1 MDPVSGYNMS
11 RQLVDIGLQGND
23 GTGDS
28 IRESFRKVNENFIE
42 LYAVFNLGDRIN
54 FQDLGNVI
62 KDLDGNLGSNRV
74 ITTDTNENIVARN
87 LVAGNGILIDAATNL
102 NEIKITSTGGSVA
115 SDISPTFGGPVNA
128 DGFFIAKLREPS
140 PGAVIDFDTIY
151 NIDENNPIT
160 TTEDEM
166 AIPKGYADRR
176 YTLKAGDVMTGPVE
190 VPAGASGNQVP
201 RASEVILRSGST
213 MIGTLTLADHPGA
226 LAGNG
231 TPNGLDDLQAATKY
245 YVDNSSFASNV
256 DLYVSTTGDDLQLNT
271 PSGKDGR
278 AWAYAYR
285 TVSKACEQA
294 EFLITNS
301 QYESGPYTQTIT
313 YTLDDE
319 IYQAVVTGTGVGDK
333 NTLRL
338 RFTNKN
344 GQPVDQGFT
353 NDITS
358 GKLIRGKISGAYGFI
373 YQYVTTVV
381 ENTDYVDLQNV
392 TGTFLEG
399 EGLEFDNP
407 VKILN
412 ITIYIESG
420 IYEEDFPIKI
430 PPNTSIVG
438 DEFRRTIIRPK
449 DRVSQSPWIDTW
461 FFRNGLFDGLAL
473 ITTGTDEALEYE
485 GWYGYHY
492 LENPSRLPN
501 LGMNYE
507 NDGGF
512 NVVASTIRAAKLT
525 IANAVVTH
533 VNVLSQEEITKIKL
547 DVSYIVEAI
556 ALDLQTGGQNE
567 ILKLQNKFSQVTLPI
582 GQRVILP
589 NYYKQGLAYISS
601 YINTSVI
608 PNESA
613 TLKAIVTNMITKLM
627 FAFDLNYNSP
637 KNNKNIDVFLCNDST
652 IVRQITCQGHG
663 GFMMVLDPNG
673 QILTKSP
680 YCQQSASFSGS
691 LNRQAFRG
699 GQYIDGFAGNILFSV
714 SDKINNTTL
723 QISGSTKEIQTPT
736 SFFIQGKR
744 YKVNSWAP
752 IDSGDFDTGRPNASK
767 LIKLNKDFLQAQTL
781 SRIKIVYPTLKY
793 SLGTMVRAIDSILN
807 GLILDLI
814 TSTNIRIIQA
824 TRRLFNL
831 SSNTLRFNSNEKLVL
846 ISAIDYMLTTSQI
859 IIAKND
865 VLLNQTEYSQTK
877 LNISIESNT
886 DDFIYNRLNNVITTV
901 RNGLSNINLIDYPSY
916 LITLDKET
924 PLLLDPTEIT
934 LITAGNISMLS
945 NDYTQVN
952 DLGYGI
958 IATNNGLAEA
968 VSLFTYYCWASYYS
982 NNGGQI
988 RSLNGSSAHGEYGL
1002 VSAGS
1007 DPLETP
1013 DPVNLADDMIQVAKV
1028 YKMGDYA
1035 ESNLKGLTAVYINS
1049 FQFIPYNRSILEIN
1063 FGSSVVE
1070 GGIIRYEIATVEAV
1084 NDPVNPT
1091 ILKLNLNTSGNND
1104 TSTSGLKND
1113 LVHGQKIILRSSQNF
1128 RFNQVE
1134 KTNPTRP
1141 STSITFLGDAYD
1153 DFNAPIY
1160 RVIEYSSIN
1169 TINVDLPANEAILTF
1184 DSPYRFIQ
1192 IIVNESKTGLPDLLN
1207 TGKTLGRTI
1216 GDLRI
1221 AIRTIIDTELD
1232 RVKTGQMIFAWDGK
1246 IHRITNYTSIEDYGI
1261 ITISDYYSN
1270 GTTRL
1275 PDINTSP
1282 RFGLNTSVSSATNA
1296 SLQNNTEAILRAG
1309 LVKNEPASILVKI
1322 STTRANGHDFLDI
1335 GSGGYNQT
1343 NYPDRIYGD
1352 PRTPNQAN
1360 EVQERA
1366 SGRVFY
1372 ASTDQD
1378 GIYRVGRFFKVDQGT
1393 GTVTFSASI
1402 ALSNLDGIGFK
1413 RGVAISEFSADDR
1426 FLNPSNDVVST
1437 QKATVS
1443 YINKRLGIDEQG
1455 NIISNVLQRIG
1466 PGFLSLNG
1474 ITKPTATMDWNNNR
1488 LTNLGTPEND
1498 QDATTKIYVDN
1509 EVANINSLGKLK
1521 NVLLTAPAKTDI
1533 LTFIGGIDGSVNAEV
1548 TGDLSATM
1556 TSSVTSTLTRAIT
1569 SLVNPSSIFVA
1580 SVAGFV
1586 AKGLTRG
1593 YVLIGNEVFQYDGLT
1608 TTGDIALNGVL
1619 RLSTSTGLNDKF
1631 KAGVAANHAVGA
1643 SVISLN
1649 DAQVNFQINNNSIV
1663 NADINSEAGIVQSKL
1678 SLQLAE
1684 SKTAAPTGTA
1694 TVKQAAS
1701 GLSSF
1706 DTLYF
1711 QVTDGWATA
1720 KTEEI
1725 LKNATWTLFKE
1736 SLVNEP
1742 HAYTFT
1748 PKSTQGLSEFTVT
1761 RISSS
1766 VVNDAIV
1773 QRTNNGSIKINNI
1786 NTNDNVTIISASGSA
1801 DNATPVTY
1809 KGQWAPGSNASLI
1822 ASKSTNL
1829 IGGND
1834 TALLGAIPYQS
1845 NIDTTS
1851 FLSPNTTTSK
1861 RFLVMTGT
1869 GSNGAPPVWSAALKG
1884 DVGLGSVEN
1893 TALSTWAGTAN
1904 ITTVGALTGGSAP
1917 KSFVGLGNVDNT
1929 SDANKN
1935 VLYATTA
1942 GAITSQTNSA
1952 TIEATSANV
1961 INRIVLR
1968 DNTGSFGAGVVTAS
1982 TITTTNLTTGDAD
1995 TEGTITGTWSL
2006 SSDSKLQ
2013 ATYADLAEYYSS
2025 DKIYEP
2031 GTVLIFGGSAETT
2044 TTNIFGDT
2052 RLAGV
2057 VSEKPAYVMNN
2068 ELSGTRAC
2076 IALQGRVFCKVVGR
2090 VKKGDLLTTAG
2101 VVGHAAKAIDPK
2113 VGTIIGKALMDKDSI
2128 EAGLIEISVGR
2139 T

>member
-1 MDPVSGYNMS
+1 MS

-62 KDLDGNLGSNRV
+62 KNDEGNLGSNRI
-74 ITTDTNENIVARN
+74 ITTDTNENIIARN
-87 LVAGNGILIDAATNL
+87 LVAGNGIIIDAATNL
-102 NEIKITSTGGSVA
+102 NEIKITSTGGSVS
-115 SDISPTFGGPVNA
+115 SDINPTFGGPVNA

-140 PGAVIDFDTIY
+140 PDAVVDFDTIY
-151 NIDENNPIT
+151 NTDKDNPIT

-166 AIPKGYADRR
+166 AVPKGYADRR
-176 YTLKAGDVMTGPVE
+176 YTLKDGDILTGPLE
-190 VPAGASGNQVP
+190 VPAGATGNQVP
-201 RASEVILRSGST
+201 RSSEVILKTGST
-213 MIGTLTLADHPGA
+213 MTGALNLADHPGA

-231 TPNGLDDLQAATKY
+231 TPNGPDDLQAATKY

-271 PSGKDGR
+271 PKSKDGR
-278 AWAYAYR
+278 AWAYAYK
-285 TVSKACEQA
+285 TISKACEQA
-294 EFLITNS
+294 EFLIRNS
-301 QYESGPYTQTIT
+301 TYESGPYTQTIT
-313 YTLDDE
+313 YTLNLK
-319 IYQAVVTGTGVGDK
+319 IYEATVRGTGVGEK

-338 RFTNKN
+338 LFTNKN
-344 GQPVDQGFT
+344 GEPVDQGLT
-353 NDITS
+353 NDITT
-358 GKLIRGKISGAYGFI
+358 GKLIRGKTSGAYGFI
-373 YQYVTTVV
+373 YQYVTTSIDS
-381 ENTDYVDLQNV
+381 TDYVDLQNV

-399 EGLEFDNP
+399 EGLEYDNP
-407 VKILN
+407 VKVLN
-412 ITIYIESG
+412 ITIYVESG

-430 PPNTSIVG
+430 PANTSIVG
-438 DEFRRTIIRPK
+438 DEFRRTLVRPK

-461 FFRNGLFDGLAL
+461 FFRNGSFDNLQL
-473 ITTGTDEALEYE
+473 IKTGTKEATEYQ

-492 LENPSRLPN
+492 LQDSSKLPN
-501 LGMNYE
+501 LGINYE
-507 NDGGF
+507 NNGSYTRPAGAIRSSKQSIADA
-512 NVVASTIRAAKLT
+512 VVAYVRVLT
-525 IANAVVTH
+525 ELEA
-533 VNVLSQEEITKIKL
+533 TKIKI
-547 DVSYIVEAI
+547 DIAYIVEAI
-556 ALDLQTGGQNE
+556 ASDLETGGQDK
-567 ILKLQNKFSQVTLPI
+567 ILKLQSRFSGVTLPD
-582 GQRVILP
+582 
-589 NYYKQGLAYISS
+589 YYKQGLTYISS

-608 PNESA
+608 PSESA
-613 TLKAIVTNMITKLM
+613 TLKTLVTNMITKLM
-627 FAFDLNYNSP
+627 FVFDSNFNAP
-637 KNNKNIDVFLCNDST
+637 KNNKEIDVFLCNDAT

-663 GFMMVLDPNG
+663 GFMMVLDPDG

-699 GQYIDGFAGNILFSV
+699 GQYIDGFAGNLPLDITS
-714 SDKINNTTL
+714 KIDNTTL
-723 QISGSTKEIQTPT
+723 EVTGIPKEIQTPT
-736 SFFIQGKR
+736 SFFIQGER

-752 IDSGDFDTGRPNASK
+752 IDAGNFDAGRPNASK
-767 LIKLNKDFLQAQTL
+767 LIKLNKNFLQAQTF
-781 SRIKIVYPTLKY
+781 SKIKINFPSLKY
-793 SLGTMVRAIDSILN
+793 SLGNMVRAIDSILN
-807 GLILDLI
+807 GLVFDLL
-814 TSTNIRIIQA
+814 TSSNIKIIQA

-831 SSNTLRFNSNEKLVL
+831 SNNTLRFNSDEKLVL
-846 ISAIDYMLTTSQI
+846 LMAIDYILVSSQI
-859 IIAKND
+859 IIAKGD
-865 VLLNQTEYSQTK
+865 VLLNQTEYRQTK

-886 DDFIYNRLNNVITTV
+886 DDFIYNRLYNVYVTV
-901 RNGLSNINLIDYPSY
+901 RDGLNYIALTDNPSY
-916 LITLDKET
+916 LLKLDNTT
-924 PLLLDPTEIT
+924 PLLSNPTEIT

-968 VSLFTYYCWASYYS
+968 VSLFTYYCWASYFS

-988 RSLNGSSAHGEYGL
+988 RSLNGSSAHGEFGL
-1002 VSAGS
+1002 VSSGS

-1013 DPVNLADDMIQVAKV
+1013 DPVNLADDMIQVATV
-1028 YKMGDYA
+1028 YKIGAYA
-1035 ESNLKGLTAVYINS
+1035 SSNIKGLTAVYINN
-1049 FQFIPYNRSILEIN
+1049 FQFIPYNRSILDIS
-1063 FGSSVVE
+1063 FGSDLVT
-1070 GGIIRYEIATVEAV
+1070 GGIIRYEVATVEAV
-1084 NDPVNPT
+1084 DDPINPT

-1113 LVHGQKIILRSSQNF
+1113 LVHGQKITVRSSQNF
-1128 RFNQVE
+1128 RFNQVL

-1160 RVIEYSSIN
+1160 RVINYNSIN
-1169 TINVDLPANEAILTF
+1169 TINAKLPAGEAILTF

-1192 IIVNESKTGLPDLLN
+1192 VIVNDSKTRLDDPDN
-1207 TGKTLGRTI
+1207 PSKSLGSKI
-1216 GDLRI
+1216 GDQKI
-1221 AIRTIIDTELD
+1221 AVQTITGTELD

-1246 IHRITNYTSIEDYGI
+1246 IHRIAAYNSVDDYGI
-1261 ITISDYYSN
+1261 ITLSDYYPSSN
-1270 GTTRL
+1270 NRL
-1275 PDINTSP
+1275 TNINTVKIDGLNSSVSP
-1282 RFGLNTSVSSATNA
+1282 RSNSD
-1296 SLQNNTEAILRAG
+1296 LQSNTEAIVRAG
-1309 LVKNEPASILVKI
+1309 LISNEPASILVKI

-1335 GSGGYNQT
+1335 GTGGYNQT

-1372 ASTDQD
+1372 ASTDQN

-1413 RGVAISEFSADDR
+1413 RGVAVSEFSADDR

-1437 QKATVS
+1437 QKATVG
-1443 YINKRLGIDEQG
+1443 YINKRLGMDEQG

-1474 ITKPTATMDWNNNR
+1474 VTKPTATMDWNDNR
-1488 LTNLGTPEND
+1488 LTNLGAPIND
-1498 QDATTKIYVDN
+1498 KDATTKVYVDG
-1509 EVANINSLGKLK
+1509 EVTNINSLGKLK
-1521 NVLLTAPAKTDI
+1521 NVLITSPAKTDI
-1533 LTFIGGIDGSVNAEV
+1533 LAFIGAIDGSVNAEV
-1548 TGDLSATM
+1548 IGDLSATM

-1569 SLVNPSSIFVA
+1569 SSENPSSIFVT
-1580 SVAGFV
+1580 SVAAFST
-1586 AKGLTRG
+1586 KGLTKG
-1593 YVLIGNEVFQYDGLT
+1593 YVLIDSEVFQYDGLT
-1608 TTGDIALNGVL
+1608 VSGPNSLNGVL
-1619 RLSTSTGLNDKF
+1619 RLYNSTDLTVKF
-1631 KAGVAANHAVGA
+1631 KSGEATSHAVGA

-1649 DAQVNFQINNNSIV
+1649 DAQVNFQINSNTII
-1663 NADINSEAGIVQSKL
+1663 NADIKGDAGIDQSKL
-1678 SLQLAE
+1678 NLQLAI
-1684 SKTAAPTGTA
+1684 SRTAAPTGTSV
-1694 TVKQAAS
+1694 VKQAAS

-1748 PKSTQGLSEFTVT
+1748 PNTTQGSSSFTVT

-1766 VVNDAIV
+1766 VINNAIV
-1773 QRTNNGSIKINNI
+1773 QRTIDGSIKINNI
-1786 NTNDNVTIISASGSA
+1786 NTSDNISIISASGSA

-1809 KGQWAPGSNASLI
+1809 KGQWAPGPSASLI
-1822 ASKSTNL
+1822 ASKSSNL

-1834 TALLGAIPYQS
+1834 TALFGAMPYQS
-1845 NIDTTS
+1845 NTDTTS
-1851 FLSPNTTTSK
+1851 FLSPNTSTTK
-1861 RFLVMTGT
+1861 KFLVMTGT
-1869 GSNGAPPVWSAALKG
+1869 GTNGAAPIWTTALKA
-1884 DVGLGSVEN
+1884 DVGLDKVEN
-1893 TALSTWAGTAN
+1893 ITLSTWPGTAN
-1904 ITTVGALTGGSAP
+1904 ITTVGTLTSGSAN
-1917 KSFVGLGNVDNT
+1917 KSFVGLDKVDNT
-1929 SDANKN
+1929 ADKDKN
-1935 VLYATTA
+1935 VLYAATA
-1942 GAITSQTNSA
+1942 GLITSQTNSA
-1952 TIEATSANV
+1952 TIEATSSNV
-1961 INRIVLR
+1961 ANRIVLR
-1968 DNTGSFGAGVVTAS
+1968 DNNGSFSANIVTA
-1982 TITTTNLTTGDAD
+1982 TATNA
-1995 TEGTITGTWSL
+1995 
-2006 SSDSKLQ
+2006 Q
-2013 ATYADLAEYYSS
+2013 YADLAEYYTS
-2025 DKIYEP
+2025 DKNYEP
-2031 GTVLIFGGSAETT
+2031 GTVLVFGGTAETT

-2057 VSEKPAYVMNN
+2057 VSEYPAYVMNN
-2068 ELSGTRAC
+2068 ELTGTRAC

-2101 VVGHAAKAIDPK
+2101 VLGHAAKAIDPK
-2113 VGTIIGKALMDKDSI
+2113 IGSIIGKALVDKDSI

>member
-1 MDPVSGYNMS
+1 
-11 RQLVDIGLQGND
+11 
-23 GTGDS
+23 
-28 IRESFRKVNENFIE
+28 
-42 LYAVFNLGDRIN
+42 
-54 FQDLGNVI
+54 
-62 KDLDGNLGSNRV
+62 
-74 ITTDTNENIVARN
+74 
-87 LVAGNGILIDAATNL
+87 
-102 NEIKITSTGGSVA
+102 
-115 SDISPTFGGPVNA
+115 
-128 DGFFIAKLREPS
+128 
-140 PGAVIDFDTIY
+140 
-151 NIDENNPIT
+151 
-160 TTEDEM
+160 
-166 AIPKGYADRR
+166 
-176 YTLKAGDVMTGPVE
+176 
-190 VPAGASGNQVP
+190 
-201 RASEVILRSGST
+201 
-213 MIGTLTLADHPGA
+213 
-226 LAGNG
+226 
-231 TPNGLDDLQAATKY
+231 
-245 YVDNSSFASNV
+245 
-256 DLYVSTTGDDLQLNT
+256 
-271 PSGKDGR
+271 
-278 AWAYAYR
+278 
-285 TVSKACEQA
+285 
-294 EFLITNS
+294 
-301 QYESGPYTQTIT
+301 
-313 YTLDDE
+313 
-319 IYQAVVTGTGVGDK
+319 
-333 NTLRL
+333 
-338 RFTNKN
+338 
-344 GQPVDQGFT
+344 
-353 NDITS
+353 
-358 GKLIRGKISGAYGFI
+358 
-373 YQYVTTVV
+373 
-381 ENTDYVDLQNV
+381 
-392 TGTFLEG
+392 
-399 EGLEFDNP
+399 
-407 VKILN
+407 
-412 ITIYIESG
+412 
-420 IYEEDFPIKI
+420 
-430 PPNTSIVG
+430 
-438 DEFRRTIIRPK
+438 
-449 DRVSQSPWIDTW
+449 
-461 FFRNGLFDGLAL
+461 
-473 ITTGTDEALEYE
+473 
-485 GWYGYHY
+485 
-492 LENPSRLPN
+492 
-501 LGMNYE
+501 
-507 NDGGF
+507 
-512 NVVASTIRAAKLT
+512 
-525 IANAVVTH
+525 
-533 VNVLSQEEITKIKL
+533 
-547 DVSYIVEAI
+547 
-556 ALDLQTGGQNE
+556 
-567 ILKLQNKFSQVTLPI
+567 
-582 GQRVILP
+582 
-589 NYYKQGLAYISS
+589 
-601 YINTSVI
+601 
-608 PNESA
+608 
-613 TLKAIVTNMITKLM
+613 
-627 FAFDLNYNSP
+627 
-637 KNNKNIDVFLCNDST
+637 
-652 IVRQITCQGHG
+652 
-663 GFMMVLDPNG
+663 MMVLDPDG

-699 GQYIDGFAGNILFSV
+699 GQYIDGFAGNIPFSI

-723 QISGSTKEIQTPT
+723 QISGSAKEIQTPT

-752 IDSGDFDTGRPNASK
+752 IDSGNFDAGRPNSSK

-781 SRIKIVYPTLKY
+781 SKIKILYPTLKY

-807 GLILDLI
+807 GLILDLV

-916 LITLDKET
+916 LITLDTAT

-968 VSLFTYYCWASYYS
+968 VSLFTYYCWASYFS

-1013 DPVNLADDMIQVAKV
+1013 DPVNLADDMIQVVKV
-1028 YKMGDYA
+1028 YRIGDYA
-1035 ESNLKGLTAVYINS
+1035 DSNLKGLTAVYINS

-1063 FGSSVVE
+1063 FGSSLVE

-1128 RFNQVE
+1128 RFTEVE

-1141 STSITFLGDAYD
+1141 STSITFRGDAYD

-1160 RVIEYSSIN
+1160 RVIEYSSIS
-1169 TINVDLPANEAILTF
+1169 TINIDLPSNQAILTF

-1192 IIVNESKTGLPDLLN
+1192 IIVNESKTSLADVLN
-1207 TGKTLGRTI
+1207 NGKTLGRTI

-1221 AIRTIIDTELD
+1221 AVRTIIGTELD

-1246 IHRITNYTSIEDYGI
+1246 IHRISDYTSVDDYGI
-1261 ITISDYYSN
+1261 ITIKDYYSDN
-1270 GTTRL
+1270 TTRL
-1275 PDINTSP
+1275 PDINTISIN
-1282 RFGLNTSVSSATNA
+1282 GLNTPVSSTTNA
-1296 SLQNNTEAILRAG
+1296 SLQRNTETILRAG

-1352 PRTPNQAN
+1352 PRTPSQAN
-1360 EVQERA
+1360 EIQERA

-1437 QKATVS
+1437 QKATVG

-1455 NIISNVLQRIG
+1455 NIISNVSQRIG

-1474 ITKPTATMDWNNNR
+1474 TTKPTSTMDWNDNR
-1488 LTNLGTPEND
+1488 LTNLGTPIND
-1498 QDATTKIYVDN
+1498 KDATTKLYVDD

-1533 LTFIGGIDGSVNAEV
+1533 LTFIGGMDGSVNAEV

-1569 SLVNPSSIFVA
+1569 SLVNPSSIFVT

-1586 AKGLTRG
+1586 AKGLTKG
-1593 YVLIGNEVFQYDGLT
+1593 YVLIGSEVFQYDGLT

-1631 KAGVAANHAVGA
+1631 KTGVAANHAVGA

-1649 DAQVNFQINNNSIV
+1649 DAQVNFQININSIV

-1678 SLQLAE
+1678 SLQLAQTR
-1684 SKTAAPTGTA
+1684 TAAPTGTA
-1694 TVKQAAS
+1694 IVKQAAN

-1706 DTLYF
+1706 DNAYF
-1711 QVTDGWATA
+1711 QVTDGWATIN
-1720 KTEEI
+1720 TEEI

-1736 SLVNEP
+1736 SLINVP

-1786 NTNDNVTIISASGSA
+1786 NTDDNITIISASGSA
-1801 DNATPVTY
+1801 DTATPVIY

-1884 DVGLGSVEN
+1884 DVGLGLVEN
-1893 TALSTWAGTAN
+1893 TALSTWAGTSN
-1904 ITTVGALTGGSAP
+1904 ITTVGSLTGGSAP

-1929 SDANKN
+1929 SDATKN

-1942 GAITSQTNSA
+1942 GAITSQENSA
-1952 TIEATSANV
+1952 TIQATSTNV

-1968 DNTGSFGAGVVTAS
+1968 DKDGSFSANVVTAN
-1982 TITTTNLTTGDAD
+1982 TITAITLTTGAAA
-1995 TEGTITGTWSL
+1995 TEGTITGDWRL
-2006 SSDSKLQ
+2006 SSGSKIQ
-2013 ATYADLAEYYSS
+2013 ATYADLAEYYTS

-2057 VSEKPAYVMNN
+2057 VSENPAYVMNN

-2101 VVGHAAKAIDPK
+2101 IVGHAAKAIDPK